1 VDLIVLQQLP
11 HSSAHN
17 VIEVL
22 IAQQRNLNRATAVAR
37 CSYACVDSSLFYFL
51 FAGRGLQSNKRV
63 PAAEWPL
70 FGLRF
75 GIDVRLL
82 VQRGA
87 ETRLIAGNESSEGR
101 RLEESS
107 GGRRLEESSG
117 GSSIGS
123 KGACACRC
131 CAEVLNEVAPQAV
144 PRVAYL

>member
-1 VDLIVLQQLP
+1 MQALAEFGDLPKNVDLIVLQQLP

-17 VIEVL
+17 VIEVP
-22 IAQQRNLNRATAVAR
+22 IAQQRNLNRATAVVR

-87 ETRLIAGNESSEGR
+87 ETRLIAGNES
-101 RLEESS
+101 
-107 GGRRLEESSG
+107 
-117 GSSIGS
+117 
-123 KGACACRC
+123 
-131 CAEVLNEVAPQAV
+131 
-144 PRVAYL
+144 